1 MGNPFELP
9 PNSASADWLIFVA
22 ILLCVGVGIAC
33 FCLWFFMFRSSGK
46 KKRKKRQRHH
56 RQHNPTL
63 AKTGG
68 LPPVRDPNQPPRG
81 V

>member
-9 PNSASADWLIFVA
+9 DNGVRGDWLIFVA
-22 ILLCVGVGIAC
+22 ILLSVGIGIAC
-33 FCLWFFMFRSSGK
+33 FFIWFFMFRKTNK
-46 KKRKKRQRHH
+46 KKRKKRHRHH

-63 AKTGG
+63 AESGG